1 MSTQHDITVGTSFA
15 TPVIS
20 AVAALMLQ
28 ANPELGWRDVQ
39 GILAV
44 SSQKVDFED
53 YSWTTNAAG
62 VSHSYKYGFGLVDAA
77 AAVGTART
85 WQNWESEKQILVESG
100 PIDLAI
106 PDKSEGSTGVLVEL
120 SIAES
125 DVLSATG
132 EADIVMESVVVYLDL
147 NHGSRGDLRITL
159 TSPQGTEAILAPGKR
174 PENTILYGEEQRWKL
189 MSLRSWGESPVGI
202 FSESCMLSCA
212 VC

>member
-1 MSTQHDITVGTSFA
+1 
-15 TPVIS
+15 
-20 AVAALMLQ
+20 MLQ